1 MAWNCATS
9 LDLVKNTEFKV
20 FAGATA
26 EGYSVRGINVKGA
39 AATLTRKEIDKLT
52 DFVKTYRAKG
62 LAFTRFT
69 ADGVSSSF
77 EKFLSEDEV
86 KAIHERMGARD
97 GDVLLITWPTRT
109 RWYSIAWALCATTW
123 PRCCTSTRISRL
135 PVGDRLPAV

>member
-1 MAWNCATS
+1 MSRYGVDKPDTRFGLELC
-9 LDLVKNTEFKV
+9 DLTDLLRNTEFKV

-77 EKFLSEDEV
+77 EKFLTEDEV
-86 KAIHERMGARD
+86 KAIHWGGVWSCLLFGVVFGLIIAGVIARAPKPFGKD
-97 GDVLLITWPTRT
+97 
-109 RWYSIAWALCATTW
+109 SNE
-123 PRCCTSTRISRL
+123 
-135 PVGDRLPAV
+135 